1 MANSIAYLNNERCK
15 GCGICTAH
23 CPKKLI
29 SMSTKLNAKGYCVAE
44 ITDSGNCTG
53 CGFCAMMCPDL
64 AVEIHQ

>member
-15 GCGICTAH
+15 GCGICTAY

-44 ITDSGNCTG
+44 ITDCGKCTG